1 MTNLYNVGDRVVIG
15 KERGDFPLKDNQM
28 VGTVVEAITS
38 ELGETGYEVALD
50 NMPKEEAV
58 KFIPPLFVM
67 LMGLDGSS
75 LLFRES
81 EIAGKEGEVEVDT
94 SQPFVSKR
102 AEAEVEESSREVST
116 VKVGDR
122 VRIVGGGYSLR
133 EDQLTGTVES
143 INGNHRGPIE
153 LVVDNYP
160 HDLVARM
167 FGDADNQHLLSFRED
182 EIVKLE
188 LS

>member
-15 KERGDFPLKDNQM
+15 KERGDFPLKDNQLT
-28 VGTVVEAITS
+28 GTVVEAITN
-38 ELGETGYEVALD
+38 EEGMTGYEVALD
-50 NMPKEEAV
+50 NMSKEEAR
-58 KFIPPLFVM
+58 KLIPPLFVA

-75 LLFRES
+75 LLFHEH
-81 EIAGKEGEVEVDT
+81 EIAGKEGEVAVDT
-94 SQPFVSKR
+94 SQPFVEKGR
-102 AEAEVEESSREVST
+102 EAIETNREVST
-116 VKVGDR
+116 VQVGDR
-122 VRIVGGGYSLR
+122 VRIVGGGYTLR
-133 EDQLTGTVES
+133 DDQLTGTVES

-160 HDLVARM
+160 HDLVAKL
-167 FGDADNQHLLSFRED
+167 FGDEDNQHLLSFKED